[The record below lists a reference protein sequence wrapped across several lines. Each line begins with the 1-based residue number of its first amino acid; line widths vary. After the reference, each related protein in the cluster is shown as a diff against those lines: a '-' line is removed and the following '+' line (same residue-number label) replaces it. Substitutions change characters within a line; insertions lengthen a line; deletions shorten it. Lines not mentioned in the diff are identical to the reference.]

1 MGSGSSGK
9 SFTVCKRKKTE
20 NQKTNISS
28 GFILACLRVSDST
41 KLSEFKFVTKKC
53 YTFIIFSQYDKRR
66 IRGFVCVFD
75 TRHQRKCEEDNFL
88 GKLWERNLNVIWG

>member
-41 KLSEFKFVTKKC
+41 KLSEFKFVTKNVILLSSFPN
-53 YTFIIFSQYDKRR
+53 TING
-66 IRGFVCVFD
+66 GFVVLSAYLIPD
-75 TRHQRKCEEDNFL
+75 IKE
-88 GKLWERNLNVIWG
+88 NVKKTIF